1 MEKDDVDRDPVSG
14 RRGTSEGQKRGMW
27 NIRLFFR
34 GECCGARHS
43 WPVVSVDKQAVL
55 WCLVAVHVAM

>member
-1 MEKDDVDRDPVSG
+1 MWARKASAEDGGGDDELEKDDVDRDPVRG

-34 GECCGARHS
+34 GYCCGARRQLAGC
-43 WPVVSVDKQAVL
+43 VR
-55 WCLVAVHVAM
+55 